1 MRVCAEKESVICR
14 NDIFWLFA
22 YHKGISWYQYLVRSS
37 AKEIF
42 DAKKCER
49 EKMEN
54 RHVSNLAIYVHRIE
68 AHFRWRIFCTFT
80 TDRQIHSSNE
90 FRMYDF
96 FTLPLSLSHKHR
108 KKPICTI
115 PMYILYFIILYVCFV
130 REHLYIR
137 RKKSMNSA
145 QKHLAFFSLPASRS
159 SLRSSMAAAA
169 VKRMNESEAKKKRI
183 GTPETHKNIYCMRGL
198 QIFLLCRSRLYKNRF
213 LIKNNSSDFYQY
225 RKHIK
230 ITETNQRSPTKMWM
244 SKNET
249 KHTLLSVR
257 SRTQIRNKQILDNI
271 YK

>member
-1 MRVCAEKESVICR
+1 MFPISLYTYIELKHISVGAFSVLSQQI
-14 NDIFWLFA
+14 
-22 YHKGISWYQYLVRSS
+22 GRSIR
-37 AKEIF
+37 AMNFE
-42 DAKKCER
+42 
-49 EKMEN
+49 
-54 RHVSNLAIYVHRIE
+54 
-68 AHFRWRIFCTFT
+68 CTTFL
-80 TDRQIHSSNE
+80 RS
-90 FRMYDF
+90 R
-96 FTLPLSLSHKHR
+96 SLSHKHR

-225 RKHIK
+225 REHIK